1 MLTAEEFVIN
11 MMMFPSKEYS
21 QKIIS
26 KFQSLPLEVQME
38 CLNEGR
44 LKHICTAVELAYE
57 SQCLPEFKNDVEY
70 VDDVIMNND
79 AFGFLERDCWSS
91 VSHEDKVAILTDA
104 VNGYPMKREGKDI
117 WFNVKGILYSIIV
130 GDDDAE

>member
-1 MLTAEEFVIN
+1 MITTEEFVLN
-11 MMMFPSKEYS
+11 MMLMGDYG

-26 KFQSLPLEVQME
+26 EFQSLPLEVQLE

-57 SQCLPEFKNDVEY
+57 NQCLPEFKNDVAY
-70 VDDVIMNND
+70 VDEVIMTND
-79 AFGFLERDCWSS
+79 AFGSLERDCWASCF
-91 VSHEDKVAILTDA
+91 HAEKVAILTDA

-117 WFNVKGILYSIIV
+117 WFNLKGILYAIIV
-130 GDDDAE
+130 GDEDGE

>member
-1 MLTAEEFVIN
+1 MITTEEFILN
-11 MMMFPSKEYS
+11 MMLMGDYG

-26 KFQSLPLEVQME
+26 EFQSLPLEVQLE
-38 CLNEGR
+38 CLSEGR

-57 SQCLPEFKNDVEY
+57 DQCLPEFKNDLKY

-79 AFGFLERDCWSS
+79 VFGSLERDCWSS
-91 VSHEDKVAILTDA
+91 VSHEDQVAILTDA

-117 WFNVKGILYSIIV
+117 WFNVKGILYAIIV

>member
-1 MLTAEEFVIN
+1 MITTEEFVLN
-11 MMMFPSKEYS
+11 MMLMGDYG

-26 KFQSLPLEVQME
+26 EFQSLPLEVQLE

-57 SQCLPEFKNDVEY
+57 DQCLPEFKNDVAY
-70 VDDVIMNND
+70 VDEVIIHNDV
-79 AFGFLERDCWSS
+79 FGSLERDCWSS
-91 VSHEDKVAILTDA
+91 LFDEDKVAILTDA

-117 WFNVKGILYSIIV
+117 WFNLKGILYAIIV
-130 GDDDAE
+130 GDENGE

>member
-1 MLTAEEFVIN
+1 MITTEEFVLN
-11 MMMFPSKEYS
+11 MMLMGDYG

-26 KFQSLPLEVQME
+26 EFQSLPLEVQLE

-57 SQCLPEFKNDVEY
+57 DQCLPEFKNDVEY
-70 VDDVIMNND
+70 VDDVIMHND
-79 AFGFLERDCWSS
+79 VFGFLERTHWSS
-91 VSHEDKVAILTDA
+91 FSHEDKVAILTDA

-117 WFNVKGILYSIIV
+117 WFNLKGILYAIIV
-130 GDDDAE
+130 GDEDGE

>member
-11 MMMFPSKEYS
+11 MMMFPSREYG
-21 QKIIS
+21 QEIIS
-26 KFQSLPLEVQME
+26 KFQSLPLEVQLE

-57 SQCLPEFKNDVEY
+57 DQCLPEFKNDVEY
-70 VDDVIMNND
+70 VDNVIMTND
-79 AFGFLERDCWSS
+79 AFGSLERDCWASCFH
-91 VSHEDKVAILTDA
+91 VEKVAILTDA

-117 WFNVKGILYSIIV
+117 WFNLKGILYAIIV
-130 GDDDAE
+130 GDEDGE

>member
-1 MLTAEEFVIN
+1 MITTEEFVLN
-11 MMMFPSKEYS
+11 MMLMGDYG

-26 KFQSLPLEVQME
+26 EFQSLPLEVQME

-57 SQCLPEFKNDVEY
+57 NHSLPEFKNDVEY
-70 VDDVIMNND
+70 VDDVIMTSD
-79 AFGFLERDCWSS
+79 AFGSLERDCWSS
-91 VSHEDKVAILTDA
+91 CFHAEKIAILTDA

-117 WFNVKGILYSIIV
+117 WFNLKGILYAIIV
-130 GDDDAE
+130 GDEDGE

>member
-11 MMMFPSKEYS
+11 MMMFPSREYG
-21 QKIIS
+21 QEIIS
-26 KFQSLPLEVQME
+26 KFQSLPLEVQLE

-57 SQCLPEFKNDVEY
+57 DQCLPEFKDDLAYVDEVIMHNDV
-70 VDDVIMNND
+70 
-79 AFGFLERDCWSS
+79 FGSLERDCWASCF
-91 VSHEDKVAILTDA
+91 HAEKVAILTDA

-117 WFNVKGILYSIIV
+117 WFNLKGILYAIIV
-130 GDDDAE
+130 GDEDGE

>member
-1 MLTAEEFVIN
+1 MKTEEFIMN
-11 MMMFPSKEYS
+11 MMLMGDYG

-26 KFQSLPLEVQME
+26 EFQSLPLEVQLE

-57 SQCLPEFKNDVEY
+57 NQCLPEFKNDVEY
-70 VDDVIMNND
+70 VDEVIMTND
-79 AFGFLERDCWSS
+79 AFGSLERDCWDSCF
-91 VSHEDKVAILTDA
+91 HAEKVAILTDA

-117 WFNVKGILYSIIV
+117 WFNVMGILYSLIV
-130 GDDDAE
+130 GDEDDE

>member
-1 MLTAEEFVIN
+1 MLTAEEFIIN

-79 AFGFLERDCWSS
+79 AFGSLERDCWSS
-91 VSHEDKVAILTDA
+91 CLHEDKVAILTDA

>member
-1 MLTAEEFVIN
+1 MITTEEFILN
-11 MMMFPSKEYS
+11 MMLMGDYG

-26 KFQSLPLEVQME
+26 EFQSLPLEVQQE

-57 SQCLPEFKNDVEY
+57 DQWLPEFKNDVEY
-70 VDDVIMNND
+70 VDDVVMHND
-79 AFGFLERDCWSS
+79 AFGSLERDCWASCL
-91 VSHEDKVAILTDA
+91 HAEKVAILTDA

-117 WFNVKGILYSIIV
+117 WFNLKGILYAIIV
-130 GDDDAE
+130 GDEDGE

>member
-11 MMMFPSKEYS
+11 MMMFPSREYG
-21 QKIIS
+21 QEIIS
-26 KFQSLPLEVQME
+26 KFQSLPLEVQLE

-57 SQCLPEFKNDVEY
+57 DQCLPEFKDDLAYVDEVIMHNDV
-70 VDDVIMNND
+70 
-79 AFGFLERDCWSS
+79 FGFLERNCWSS

-117 WFNVKGILYSIIV
+117 WFNLKGILYAIIV
-130 GDDDAE
+130 GDEDGE

>member
-1 MLTAEEFVIN
+1 MITTEEFVLN
-11 MMMFPSKEYS
+11 MMLMGDYG

-26 KFQSLPLEVQME
+26 EFQSLPLEVQLE

-57 SQCLPEFKNDVEY
+57 NQCLPEFKNDVEY
-70 VDDVIMNND
+70 VDEVIMHND
-79 AFGFLERDCWSS
+79 VFGSLERDCWSFF
-91 VSHEDKVAILTDA
+91 SHEDKVAILTDA

-117 WFNVKGILYSIIV
+117 WFNVKGILYAIIV
-130 GDDDAE
+130 GDEDGE

>member
-38 CLNEGR
+38 CLSEGR
-44 LKHICTAVELAYE
+44 LKDICTAVELAYE
-57 SQCLPEFKNDVEY
+57 NQCLPEFKNDVEY
-70 VDDVIMNND
+70 ADDVIMTND
-79 AFGFLERDCWSS
+79 AFGYLERDCWASCFH
-91 VSHEDKVAILTDA
+91 VEKVAILTDA
-104 VNGYPMKREGKDI
+104 MNGYPMERSGKDI
-117 WFNVKGILYSIIV
+117 WFNVKGILYSLIV
-130 GDDDAE
+130 GDEDGE

>member
-11 MMMFPSKEYS
+11 MMMFPSREYG
-21 QKIIS
+21 QEIIS
-26 KFQSLPLEVQME
+26 KFQSLPLEVQLE

-57 SQCLPEFKNDVEY
+57 DQCLPEFKDDLAYVDEVIMHNDV
-70 VDDVIMNND
+70 
-79 AFGFLERDCWSS
+79 FGFLERNCWSS
-91 VSHEDKVAILTDA
+91 VYHEDKVAIMTDA

-117 WFNVKGILYSIIV
+117 WFNLKGILYAIIV
-130 GDDDAE
+130 GDEDGE

>member
-1 MLTAEEFVIN
+1 MITTEEFILN
-11 MMMFPSKEYS
+11 MMLMGDYG

-26 KFQSLPLEVQME
+26 EFQSLPLEVQLE

-57 SQCLPEFKNDVEY
+57 EQSLPEFKNDVAY
-70 VDDVIMNND
+70 VDDVIETND
-79 AFGFLERDCWSS
+79 AFGSLERDCWNSFFYK
-91 VSHEDKVAILTDA
+91 DKVAILTDA

-117 WFNVKGILYSIIV
+117 WFNLKGILYAIIV
-130 GDDDAE
+130 GDEDGE

>member
-1 MLTAEEFVIN
+1 MLNTEEFVIN
-11 MMMFPSKEYS
+11 MMLMGDYG

-26 KFQSLPLEVQME
+26 EFQSLPLEVQME

-57 SQCLPEFKNDVEY
+57 DQRLPEFKNDVAY
-70 VDDVIMNND
+70 VDEVIMHND
-79 AFGFLERDCWSS
+79 VFGSLERDCWASCF
-91 VSHEDKVAILTDA
+91 HAEKVAILTDA

-117 WFNVKGILYSIIV
+117 WFNLKGILYAIII
-130 GDDDAE
+130 GDEDGE

>member
-1 MLTAEEFVIN
+1 MITTEEFILN
-11 MMMFPSKEYS
+11 MMLMGDYG

-26 KFQSLPLEVQME
+26 EFQSLPLEVQLE

-70 VDDVIMNND
+70 VDDVVMHND
-79 AFGFLERDCWSS
+79 VFGFLERDCWSS
-91 VSHEDKVAILTDA
+91 LFDEDKVAILTDA

-117 WFNVKGILYSIIV
+117 WFNLKGILYAIIV
-130 GDDDAE
+130 GDDNDE

>member
-1 MLTAEEFVIN
+1 MITTEEFILN
-11 MMMFPSKEYS
+11 MMLMGDYG

-26 KFQSLPLEVQME
+26 EFQSLPLEVQLE

-57 SQCLPEFKNDVEY
+57 EQSLPEFKNDLDY
-70 VDDVIMNND
+70 VDEVVMHNDV
-79 AFGFLERDCWSS
+79 FGFLERDCWSS
-91 VSHEDKVAILTDA
+91 LFDEDKVAILTDA

-117 WFNVKGILYSIIV
+117 WFNLKGILYAIIV
-130 GDDDAE
+130 GDEDGE

>member
-1 MLTAEEFVIN
+1 MITTEEFILN
-11 MMMFPSKEYS
+11 MMLMGDYG

-26 KFQSLPLEVQME
+26 EFQVLPLEVQME

-57 SQCLPEFKNDVEY
+57 NQCLPEFKNDVEY
-70 VDDVIMNND
+70 VDDVVMNND
-79 AFGFLERDCWSS
+79 VFGFLERNCWNFI
-91 VSHEDKVAILTDA
+91 SHEDKVAILTDA

-117 WFNVKGILYSIIV
+117 WFNLKGILYAIIV
-130 GDDDAE
+130 GDEDGE

>member
-1 MLTAEEFVIN
+1 MLTAEEFVMN
-11 MMMFPSKEYS
+11 MMLMGDYG
-21 QKIIS
+21 QKIIP

-79 AFGFLERDCWSS
+79 AFGSLERDCWSC
-91 VSHEDKVAILTDA
+91 VSHDDKVAILTDA

-117 WFNVKGILYSIIV
+117 WFNVKGILYAIIV

>member
-11 MMMFPSKEYS
+11 MMMFPSREYG
-21 QKIIS
+21 QEIIS
-26 KFQSLPLEVQME
+26 KFQSLPLEVQLE

-57 SQCLPEFKNDVEY
+57 DQCLPEFKDDLAYVDEVIMHNDV
-70 VDDVIMNND
+70 
-79 AFGFLERDCWSS
+79 FGFLKRNCWSS

-117 WFNVKGILYSIIV
+117 WFNLKGILYAIIV
-130 GDDDAE
+130 GDEDGE

>member
-1 MLTAEEFVIN
+1 MITTEEFILN
-11 MMMFPSKEYS
+11 MMLMGDYG

-26 KFQSLPLEVQME
+26 EFQSLPLEVQLE

-57 SQCLPEFKNDVEY
+57 DQCLPEFKNDLAY
-70 VDDVIMNND
+70 VDDVIMHND
-79 AFGFLERDCWSS
+79 VFGSLERDCWSS
-91 VSHEDKVAILTDA
+91 FAHEDQVAILTDA

-117 WFNVKGILYSIIV
+117 WFNLKGILYAIIV
-130 GDDDAE
+130 GDEDGE

>member
-1 MLTAEEFVIN
+1 MITTEEFILN
-11 MMMFPSKEYS
+11 MMLMGDYG

-26 KFQSLPLEVQME
+26 EFQSLPLEVQLE

-57 SQCLPEFKNDVEY
+57 EQSLPEFKNDVEY

-79 AFGFLERDCWSS
+79 VFGSLERDCWSS
-91 VSHEDKVAILTDA
+91 CFHAEKVAILTDA

-117 WFNVKGILYSIIV
+117 WFNLKGILYAIIV
-130 GDDDAE
+130 GDEDGE

>member
-1 MLTAEEFVIN
+1 MITAEEFTLN
-11 MMMFPSKEYS
+11 MMLMGDYG

-26 KFQSLPLEVQME
+26 EFQALPLEVQLE

-70 VDDVIMNND
+70 ADNVIMTND
-79 AFGFLERDCWSS
+79 AFGYLERDCW
-91 VSHEDKVAILTDA
+91 EACERIEKMTILTDA
-104 VNGYPMKREGKDI
+104 EEGYPMERTGKDI
-117 WFNVKGILYSIIV
+117 WFNVKGILYSLIV
-130 GDDDAE
+130 GDDDGE

>member
-1 MLTAEEFVIN
+1 MITTEEFILN
-11 MMMFPSKEYS
+11 MMLMGDYG

-26 KFQSLPLEVQME
+26 EFQSLPLEVQME

-57 SQCLPEFKNDVEY
+57 EQSLPEFKNDVEY
-70 VDDVIMNND
+70 VDDVVMHND
-79 AFGFLERDCWSS
+79 VFGFLERDCWSS
-91 VSHEDKVAILTDA
+91 LFDEDKVAILTDA

-117 WFNVKGILYSIIV
+117 WFNLKGILYAIIV
-130 GDDDAE
+130 GDEDGE